1 MPDDKK
7 NNGSSVDS
15 YYEAKISELKA
26 SISRL
31 KKKQKNEQIK
41 ARNHALCIL
50 GGEIVSILKINNY
63 EESYIYEISEKLKK
77 HANEIKSFMLN
88 NDKGA

>member
-1 MPDDKK
+1 MTKDT
-7 NNGSSVDS
+7 NNEESSLDT
-15 YYEAKISELKA
+15 YYENKINELKA

-50 GGEIVSILKINNY
+50 GGEIVSILKIDNY
-63 EESYIYEISEKLKK
+63 NEKYIYEVSGILRK
-77 HANEIKSFMLN
+77 HANEIKTFMLN
-88 NDKGA
+88 NEK